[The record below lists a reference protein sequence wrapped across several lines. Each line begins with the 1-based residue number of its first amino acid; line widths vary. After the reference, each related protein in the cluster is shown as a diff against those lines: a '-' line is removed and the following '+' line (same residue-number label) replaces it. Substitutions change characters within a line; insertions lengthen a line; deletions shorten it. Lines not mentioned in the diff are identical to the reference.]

1 MYNKVTFCILYT
13 AYSLHSL
20 LPFACLKIVNDAKY
34 MYHKNTILRY
44 ICRPVSYTHLTLPTT
59 PYV

>member
-34 MYHKNTILRY
+34 MYHKNTILKFKHPLKEEY
-44 ICRPVSYTHLTLPTT
+44 SAFLDILK
-59 PYV
+59 